1 MSVKLFPNSLVIIWL
16 HMLTKL
22 LSSNYINQCTAP
34 TQFVSS
40 TLIVTLNLIDAI
52 NLRCSPL
59 QHFFER
65 YPFLGDFTFVFLGQ
79 VITWVNQ
86 PPNPTFGVRDENVTF
101 KWDYKLNVGDKLD
114 VLFFKR
120 REPAGMEE
128 IIMYVA
134 SSKETKNYNSKF
146 VMLKHANSS
155 FLLINA
161 QESDATEYCCRIL
174 TAKSKGKSC
183 VELKILGKSLSTCK

>member
-1 MSVKLFPNSLVIIWL
+1 MRFVQILIIPSPKDSGNYKDLDKMSVKLFPNSLVIIWL
-16 HMLTKL
+16 HILTKL
-22 LSSNYINQCTAP
+22 LSSNYINHCTAP

-114 VLFFKR
+114 VLFFKYNNQPQPLR
-120 REPAGMEE
+120 GC
-128 IIMYVA
+128 YQV
-134 SSKETKNYNSKF
+134 KQET
-146 VMLKHANSS
+146 LA
-155 FLLINA
+155 
-161 QESDATEYCCRIL
+161 RI
-174 TAKSKGKSC
+174 
-183 VELKILGKSLSTCK
+183 STSI